1 MIRLLRVRHRWMIT
15 LLAVTLIALFIASLV
30 ARKPA
35 PVTPHI
41 PEALIRV
48 EGEKR

>member
-1 MIRLLRVRHRWMIT
+1 MIRSLRVRHRRMIT
-15 LLAVTLIALFIASLV
+15 LLAVALIALFIAALV

-35 PVTPHI
+35 PVTPRI

>member
-1 MIRLLRVRHRWMIT
+1 MIRPLRVRHRRMIT
-15 LLAVTLIALFIASLV
+15 LLAVALIALFIAALV

-35 PVTPHI
+35 PVMPRI
-41 PEALIRV
+41 PEALIRI